1 MLYDFLRFH
10 VADHPPTEL
19 SGPAIFVRPA
29 EFDLL
34 LIACNAEVV
43 KRYGSEHVVRRPRLD
58 MPFEKLPVI
67 RYVRHRPA
75 QR

>member
-10 VADHPPTEL
+10 VADHRPTEL
-19 SGPAIFVRPA
+19 SGQVIFVRPT
-29 EFDLL
+29 EFDIL

-43 KRYGSEHVVRRPRLD
+43 KRYGPEHIVRRPRLD

-67 RYVRHRPA
+67 RHVRHR
-75 QR
+75 QS